1 MGRVRRAA
9 RIEHSRDHPSPT
21 RRSHG
26 LRFILH
32 ARGVL
37 AGDGFLKT
45 CCTIHQGRAPC
56 ANMTQYEG
64 RESYWRKA
72 SACLGVR
79 PSLENEF
86 LQRPSPPIASANA
99 DVEAAAES
107 DEQNEAP
114 DHRADRAA
122 MATALAARQMA
133 DYSAAVLAADARRP
147 LDLLEVHRHDEPR
160 GQKPTKGGK
169 SVALAAEA
177 KHADAV
183 AHARAKASAKMAK
196 AAAGAKPAKPAA
208 KPAKPAAKG
217 AKAKPAKAAAKA
229 AEGTEKSHTGLSADD
244 PSLMAKLKAHLKAKE
259 MRTDQF
265 KMIQTALKALASHEG
280 HSP

>member
-1 MGRVRRAA
+1 
-9 RIEHSRDHPSPT
+9 
-21 RRSHG
+21 
-26 LRFILH
+26 
-32 ARGVL
+32 
-37 AGDGFLKT
+37 
-45 CCTIHQGRAPC
+45 
-56 ANMTQYEG
+56 MTQYEG

-147 LDLLEVHRHDEPR
+147 AGPYR
-160 GQKPTKGGK
+160 
-169 SVALAAEA
+169 AA
-177 KHADAV
+177 
-183 AHARAKASAKMAK
+183 
-196 AAAGAKPAKPAA
+196 P
-208 KPAKPAAKG
+208 
-217 AKAKPAKAAAKA
+217 
-229 AEGTEKSHTGLSADD
+229 
-244 PSLMAKLKAHLKAKE
+244 
-259 MRTDQF
+259 
-265 KMIQTALKALASHEG
+265 
-280 HSP
+280 